1 MPIWFYNVVQAV
13 CLVLAFAAVFTLVTW
28 LMKKAPMVS
37 KDFVA
42 AFAVGIIIAVL
53 LSLASS
59 IIGRGFAEGFVHKFK
74 QSNVTF
80 KIVTSRDSTNAERS
94 REH

>member
-1 MPIWFYNVVQAV
+1 MPLWFYDVAQATGLMV
-13 CLVLAFAAVFTLVTW
+13 AFAAVFTLVTW
-28 LMKKAPMVS
+28 LMKKVPMVS

-42 AFAVGIIIAVL
+42 AFTVGIIIAVL

-59 IIGRGFAEGFVHKFK
+59 IIGRGFAEGFVYKFQK
-74 QSNVTF
+74 SNVTF
-80 KIVTSRDSTNAERS
+80 KITTSRDSTNAERS